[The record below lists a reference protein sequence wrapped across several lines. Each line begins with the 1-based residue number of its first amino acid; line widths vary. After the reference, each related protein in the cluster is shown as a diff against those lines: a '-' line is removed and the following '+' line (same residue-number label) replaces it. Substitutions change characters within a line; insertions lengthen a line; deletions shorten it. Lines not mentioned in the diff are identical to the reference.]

1 MAVIG
6 QIRKRS
12 GLLVIIVGV
21 ALAAFVLGDFLSP
34 RQGRRSNDIGLVN
47 GENLTYTEFSSRSE
61 KQMELVRQN
70 QNKDK
75 LSPDEMFQVRQQTW
89 NEMLSELILGKEYGE
104 LGLSLTPEELFDQ
117 VQGPNPHAYILQY
130 FRDPQTNAYNPE
142 LVRNYL
148 RNLDQMEPEAKEQW
162 LLLEKAIKQDRLTT
176 KYRNLLG
183 KAYYVPKAFAKMDYE
198 LRNTMANA
206 RVVGLRYDVI
216 PNDQVTLTDA
226 DYQAYY
232 EENKFRYEQEESRD
246 IEYVIFNV
254 NPSPEDIAQAEKE
267 INEIYTEFGAVTEV
281 ADYVN
286 ANSDER
292 YDSTFKVRGS
302 LSPTLDSIMFS
313 APVGT
318 IIGPYLENQQYQVA
332 RLIDR
337 QARPDSMRA
346 SHLLIAFQ
354 GAFNAQEGVTRSKD
368 QAQALADSLKA
379 VAQANPLMFETL
391 ARQYSNDPSAAENG
405 GDLDWFA
412 DQSMVG
418 PFNDAVLKG
427 KVGDITVAETPF
439 GFHVINITGKKEPIQ
454 KVRVAIV
461 KRSMEASSKTFQDI
475 FTQASQFAGNNTT
488 AEAFEAAVAEQGLNK
503 LSATDIKKMDNRI
516 PGVTS
521 PRAVIQWAFLE
532 ETQKGDVSP
541 VFDVEGS
548 FVVAMLKEVKEE
560 GIAPLEQIKA
570 RIEPLVIREKKA
582 KMLIERFNGAKG
594 DIQQIA
600 TTLGTKVD
608 TVNSVS
614 FSSANL
620 PGFGPEP
627 KLVGEM
633 FSAAAGQVSNPVQGN
648 MAVYVYVVDAL
659 TPPPAREDLTQETLM
674 LRRVFENKV
683 SQLYFDVLQDLSEI
697 EDNRHLY
704 F

>member
-1 MAVIG
+1 
-6 QIRKRS
+6 
-12 GLLVIIVGV
+12 
-21 ALAAFVLGDFLSP
+21 P

-47 GENLTYTEFSSRSE
+47 GENLTYMNFSSRSE
-61 KQMELVRQN
+61 EQMELVRKN

-75 LSPDEMFQVRQQTW
+75 LSPDEMFQIRQQTW
-89 NEMLSELILGKEYGE
+89 NEMLSEIILGKEYEE
-104 LGLSLTPEELFDQ
+104 LGLALTAEELFDQ
-117 VQGPNPHAYILQY
+117 VQGAEPHAYILQY
-130 FRDPQTNAYNPE
+130 FRDPQTNMYNPE

-148 RNLDQMEPEAKEQW
+148 RNLDQMEPEAKQQW
-162 LLLEKAIKQDRLTT
+162 LILEKAIKQYRLTA

-183 KAYYVPKAFAKMDYE
+183 KAYYIPSAFAKMDYE
-198 LRNTMANA
+198 LRNTITNA

-216 PNDQVTLTDA
+216 PNDQVTLTDE
-226 DYQAYY
+226 DYEAYY

-246 IEYVIFNV
+246 IDYVMFNV
-254 NPSPEDIAQAEKE
+254 GPSEEDIAQAEKE
-267 INEIYTEFGAVTEV
+267 INDIYAEFGAVTEV

-292 YDSTFKVRGS
+292 YDSTYKIRGS
-302 LSPTLDSIMFS
+302 LSPTLDSMMFS

-318 IIGPYLENQQYQVA
+318 VVGPFLENQQYQIA

-354 GAFNAQEGVTRSKD
+354 GAFNAQEGVTRTKD
-368 QAQALADSLKA
+368 QAQMLADSLKA
-379 VAQANPLMFETL
+379 VAQANPVMFEAL
-391 ARQYSNDPSAAENG
+391 ARQYSNDPSANENG

-439 GFHVINITGKKEPIQ
+439 GFHVINITGKKEPVQ

-461 KRSMEASSKTFQDI
+461 KRSLDASSKTFQDI
-475 FTQASQFAGNNTT
+475 FTKASQFAGENTT
-488 AEAFEAAVAEQGLNK
+488 AEAFDAAVAQQGLNK
-503 LSATDIKKMDNRI
+503 LSATDIKKMDSRL

-521 PRAVIQWAFLE
+521 PRPVIQWAFLE

-541 VFDVEGS
+541 VFDVDGS

-560 GIAPLEQIKA
+560 GIAPLDLIRA

-582 KMLIERFNGAKG
+582 KMLMERFNSAKG
-594 DIQQIA
+594 DIQQMA
-600 TTLGTKVD
+600 VALNAKVD
-608 TVNSVS
+608 TVNNVS
-614 FSSANL
+614 FASANL

-633 FSAAAGQVSNPVQGN
+633 FSAAAGKVSNPVQGN
-648 MAVYVYVVDAL
+648 MAVYVYVVDAI
-659 TPPPAREDLTQETLM
+659 TAPPAKEDLTQENMM
-674 LRRVFENKV
+674 LRRMFENKV
-683 SQLYFDVLQDLSEI
+683 SQLY
-697 EDNRHLY
+697 
-704 F
+704 